1 VAAVHKSKVD
11 RAAAWA
17 ACLTRVVCVAGSG
30 HGCLPRGLLEEKG
43 AEGNLT
49 VVGGGR
55 YRNGVRPATSFNGC
69 GYLLLTTRGSGQGE
83 MKVGAALDVVESGQ
97 GIGDFYRTGNSER
110 WAVKE

>member
-1 VAAVHKSKVD
+1 VAEVHKSIVD

-17 ACLTRVVCVAGSG
+17 ACLNRVVCAADSG
-30 HGCLPRGLLEEKG
+30 HGYLPRGLLEEKG

-55 YRNGVRPATSFNGC
+55 HRNGARPATSLNGG
-69 GYLLLTTRGSGQGE
+69 GYLLSTIRGSGRGE

-97 GIGDFYRTGNSER
+97 GIGAFYRTGNGER
-110 WAVKE
+110 WAVME